1 MKTRLNTLLITLIS
15 ITSWLM
21 AQGVD
26 FPNTPSQAPIGG
38 LELLIGAGGAM
49 AWKKLRGRKNNP

>member
-1 MKTRLNTLLITLIS
+1 MNNQTNYDIIFFEYDNYDVNK
-15 ITSWLM
+15 

-26 FPNTPSQAPIGG
+26 FPSTPSQAPIGG

-49 AWKKLRGRKNNP
+49 AWSELKNRKK

>member
-49 AWKKLRGRKNNP
+49 AWKKLRGRKK

>member
-26 FPNTPSQAPIGG
+26 FPSTPSQAPIGG

-49 AWKKLRGRKNNP
+49 AWKKLRGQKK

>member
-1 MKTRLNTLLITLIS
+1 MKTKLYTLLITIIS
-15 ITSWLM
+15 ITNTLI

-26 FPNTPSQAPIGG
+26 FPEAPNQGPIGG

-49 AWKKLRGRKNNP
+49 ALKKLRDKRKK

>member
-1 MKTRLNTLLITLIS
+1 MKTKLYTLLITIIS
-15 ITSWLM
+15 ITNTII

-26 FPNTPSQAPIGG
+26 FPSDPSQAPIGG

-49 AWKKLRGRKNNP
+49 AYRKLKSRNK